1 MVSFSFPGLPKS
13 ILYIILW
20 VVFFSK
26 TEVRSEMHVKSGHC
40 NNHDRGT
47 FPLLPINYEV

>member
-13 ILYIILW
+13 ILYIIL
-20 VVFFSK
+20 FFFFFE
-26 TEVRSEMHVKSGHC
+26 TEVRLQMHVKSGHC
-40 NNHDRGT
+40 NNHVHGT